1 MEPKNNKMNIEPA
14 STTDSANKKNTTS
27 TKGNKKKVQ
36 KKHHDRKNANP
47 KAYRFGIPSSAI
59 FERKGSITKLVEYK
73 GSDIK
78 LPNMVFNASGALPNC
93 ISVRFQLKSVKNSLI
108 TSKMGTHATVSTKK
122 YFI

>member
-14 STTDSANKKNTTS
+14 STTVSANKKNTTS

-59 FERKGSITKLVEYK
+59 LKEKEVSPNWLNTRAVILNYQIWCLMQAELYPIVSP
-73 GSDIK
+73 SDS
-78 LPNMVFNASGALPNC
+78 N
-93 ISVRFQLKSVKNSLI
+93 
-108 TSKMGTHATVSTKK
+108 
-122 YFI
+122 